1 MNEYQTGWNQNNI
14 LVVDDIPDNVDLLYR
29 LLRQHGFNVTTAHSG
44 KEALTVVQNQPPDLI
59 LIDIGMPYM
68 DGYEVSQFLKANPRT
83 KDIPIIFVSAFG
95 ELPNKV
101 KAFEMGG
108 VDYITKPFET
118 AEVLVRVEL
127 HLSLRRLQRQLE
139 EQNELLR
146 REVRDRMAIEAAL
159 QAANQELQRLAHQD
173 SLTQIANRRCF
184 DLCLN
189 QEWRRLMRESQPLS
203 LILCDV
209 DFFKSYNDTYGHQAG
224 DNCLRRIASA
234 IATAIKR
241 PSDVV
246 ARYGGEEFVII
257 LPNTPALGAL
267 HIAEE
272 IQTAVSA
279 LELVHVGSQ
288 ISPYITLSMGVTAV
302 VPRAHISPMSLIA
315 AADRALY
322 KAKSSGRDRIEIEEV
337 LTRFGTNPTVEG
349 QPKV

>member
-1 MNEYQTGWNQNNI
+1 MGCNQSNI
-14 LVVDDIPDNVDLLYR
+14 LVVDDIPDNVDLLFR
-29 LLRQHGFNVTTAHSG
+29 LLRQRGFNVTTAHSG
-44 KEALTVVQNQPPDLI
+44 EAALSAVQSYLPDLI

-68 DGYEVSQFLKANPRT
+68 DGYEVCQALKANSRT
-83 KDIPIIFVSAFG
+83 KDIPVIFVTAFDQVF
-95 ELPNKV
+95 NKV
-101 KAFEMGG
+101 KAFEVGG

-118 AEVLVRVEL
+118 AEVLIRVEL
-127 HLSLRRLQRQLE
+127 HLSLRQLQQQLE
-139 EQNELLR
+139 AQNELLR
-146 REVRDRMAIEAAL
+146 REVRDRIAIESAL

-173 SLTQIANRRCF
+173 SLTQIANRRYF

-189 QEWRRLMRESQPLS
+189 QEWRRLMREMQPLS

-246 ARYGGEEFVII
+246 ARYGGEEFVLI

-267 HIAEE
+267 HVAQE
-272 IQTAVSA
+272 IQEAVRA
-279 LELVHVGSQ
+279 LELIHTGSRVT
-288 ISPYITLSMGVTAV
+288 SYVTLSMGVTTV
-302 VPRAHISPMSLIA
+302 VPKANLSPMSLIA

-322 KAKSSGRDRIEIEEV
+322 KAKSAGRNRIGLEEV
-337 LTRFGTNPTVEG
+337 GARSGHHQATES

>member
-1 MNEYQTGWNQNNI
+1 MNEYQIGCSQGNI

-29 LLRQHGFNVTTAHSG
+29 LLKQKGFNVTTAHSG
-44 KEALTVVQNQPPDLI
+44 EEALSIVLNCLPDLI

-68 DGYEVSQFLKANPRT
+68 DGYEVCQVLKANPRT
-83 KDIPIIFVSAFG
+83 KDIPIIFVTAFDQI
-95 ELPNKV
+95 LNKV
-101 KAFEMGG
+101 KAFEIGG

-118 AEVLVRVEL
+118 AEVLARVEL
-127 HLSLRRLQRQLE
+127 HLSLRRLQQQLE
-139 EQNELLR
+139 AQNELLR
-146 REVRDRMAIEAAL
+146 REVRDRVAIESAL

-189 QEWRRLMRESQPLS
+189 QEWRRLMREVQPLS

-241 PSDVV
+241 PGDVV
-246 ARYGGEEFVII
+246 ARYGGEEFVLI

-267 HIAEE
+267 HVAQE
-272 IQTAVSA
+272 IQKAVRA
-279 LELVHVGSQ
+279 LELAHIGSQ
-288 ISPYITLSMGVTAV
+288 ISPYVTLSMGVTAV
-302 VPRAHISPMSLIA
+302 IPKANLSSMSLIA

-322 KAKSSGRDRIEIEEV
+322 KAKSSGRNCIGLEEV
-337 LTRFGTNPTVEG
+337 VDRSDHSHSIKG
-349 QPKV
+349 

>member
-1 MNEYQTGWNQNNI
+1 
-14 LVVDDIPDNVDLLYR
+14 
-29 LLRQHGFNVTTAHSG
+29 
-44 KEALTVVQNQPPDLI
+44 
-59 LIDIGMPYM
+59 
-68 DGYEVSQFLKANPRT
+68 
-83 KDIPIIFVSAFG
+83 
-95 ELPNKV
+95 
-101 KAFEMGG
+101 
-108 VDYITKPFET
+108 
-118 AEVLVRVEL
+118 
-127 HLSLRRLQRQLE
+127 
-139 EQNELLR
+139 
-146 REVRDRMAIEAAL
+146 MAIESAL

-189 QEWRRLMRESQPLS
+189 QEWRRLMRESQPIS

-241 PSDVV
+241 PSDIV

-272 IQTAVSA
+272 IQLAVRA
-279 LELVHVGSQ
+279 LELVHTGSQ
-288 ISPYITLSMGVTAV
+288 ISSYVTLSIGVTAV

-337 LTRFGTNPTVEG
+337 LARFSPNPVIED
-349 QPKV
+349 QPKL